1 MASRDRDAAGQA
13 REAILGAL
21 RRAAPP
27 PAPAPDLAH
36 LGMRFDDPAG
46 RFGEAVAA
54 VGGTCLRVPDPAAAH
69 AALAEL
75 PAYRDA
81 RQVVSLVP
89 AVGRS
94 DIDLRAIADPHRL
107 DRLDLSILPG
117 EIAVA
122 ENGAVWIDGAALAH
136 PAVFVIAEHLVL
148 VVGAD
153 RVVHDMHE
161 AYARLESRPSAYGTF
176 IAGPSKTA
184 DIEQALVVGAHGARS
199 LTVLLIG

>member
-1 MASRDRDAAGQA
+1 MTARD
-13 REAILGAL
+13 EILAAL
-21 RRAAPP
+21 RRASP
-27 PAPAPDLAH
+27 PAAPLPDLAG
-36 LGMRFDDPAG
+36 LGMRFADPVQQ
-46 RFGEAVAA
+46 FVEAVAS
-54 VGGTCLRVPDPAAAH
+54 VGGACVRAPDRAAAH

-75 PAYRDA
+75 AAYRDA

-94 DIDLRAIADPHRL
+94 DIDLAAITDPHLL
-107 DRLDLSILPG
+107 DGLDLAILPG

-122 ENGAVWIDGAALAH
+122 ENGAVWVDGSALVH

-148 VVGAD
+148 VVDAD

-161 AYARLESRPSAYGTF
+161 AYAHLEASRPAYGTF

-184 DIEQALVVGAHGARS
+184 DIEQALVIGAHGARS
-199 LTVLLIG
+199 LTVLLVG